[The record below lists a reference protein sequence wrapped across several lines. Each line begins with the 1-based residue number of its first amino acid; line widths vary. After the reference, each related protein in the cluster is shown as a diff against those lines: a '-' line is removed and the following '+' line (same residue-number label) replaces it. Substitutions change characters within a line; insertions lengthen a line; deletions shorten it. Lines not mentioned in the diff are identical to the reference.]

1 MNERN
6 KNVNVYTSSI
16 QVMYPITETSN
27 FDYDYYFSKHM
38 KIVGETLGEHI
49 QSTLVTR
56 GITGGPDVPAGF
68 YAIATIV
75 FEDQSAMD
83 LALSKLDTALGDIP
97 NFTDTEP
104 VMLIGEV
111 VS

>member
-1 MNERN
+1 M
-6 KNVNVYTSSI
+6 SL
-16 QVMYPITETSN
+16 QVMHPITETTN
-27 FDYDYYFSKHM
+27 FDYDYYFNKHM
-38 KIVGETLGEHI
+38 QIVGETLGEHI
-49 QSTLVTR
+49 QSTLVTKS
-56 GITGGPDVPAGF
+56 IAGGPDIPAGY

-83 LALSKLDTALGDIP
+83 LALSKAGPAFGDIP
-97 NFTDTEP
+97 NFTNTEP

>member
-1 MNERN
+1 
-6 KNVNVYTSSI
+6 
-16 QVMYPITETSN
+16 
-27 FDYDYYFSKHM
+27 
-38 KIVGETLGEHI
+38 
-49 QSTLVTR
+49 
-56 GITGGPDVPAGF
+56 
-68 YAIATIV
+68 
-75 FEDQSAMD
+75 MD